1 MSKRITES
9 ASVAVVYMY
18 WMIHYIKWSL
28 KKKIKND
35 ISKEEKFKSETQ
47 IKIIKVLSV
56 QTDHRVSKIS
66 SNACIEWP
74 IALNDH
80 WIWKSKIK
88 FEISQVEKI
97 KSEYQKKSKAKNVR
111 KNFKCRI
118 FPTLRVFEHWNE
130 KIVVP
135 RLSVRFFRHLVFF
148 CFHLF
153 WGHNRQTDRLTNP
166 FI

>member
-9 ASVAVVYMY
+9 ASVAVVCMY
-18 WMIHYIKWSL
+18 WMIHCIKWSL

-47 IKIIKVLSV
+47 IKIISQKIFEKSLSV

-74 IALNDH
+74 TALNDH

-88 FEISQVEKI
+88 FEISQVEKF
-97 KSEYQKKSKAKNVR
+97 KSEYQKKSKSKNVQ
-111 KNFKCRI
+111 KKSKC
-118 FPTLRVFEHWNE
+118 P
-130 KIVVP
+130 
-135 RLSVRFFRHLVFF
+135 
-148 CFHLF
+148 
-153 WGHNRQTDRLTNP
+153 NRSPSQ
-166 FI
+166 